1 MDAVFWHRTTGW
13 RGRPMCKARRRDKN
27 GALVILAMVAVVLG
41 LAACVTT
48 KGTLEGSQVE
58 TVRVDGRLYEVRI
71 APAENAG
78 EYRLLLVRGTAV
90 VDPDPKLESERN
102 WNVVQPFMERTCR
115 GRFAV
120 LDHQLTD
127 KVNLYIRFRRGT

>member
-1 MDAVFWHRTTGW
+1 MTMR
-13 RGRPMCKARRRDKN
+13 
-27 GALVILAMVAVVLG
+27 VVL
-41 LAACVTT
+41 LALATLAQAACVTS
-48 KGTLEGSQVE
+48 KGALEGSRAE

-78 EYRLLLVRGTAV
+78 EYRLLLVRGTVV

-120 LDHQLTD
+120 LDHQLAD
-127 KVNLYIRFRRGT
+127 KVNLHIRFRCGT